1 MKICHQWRMFTC
13 RDLNPKRMY
22 IRPKQ
27 SSSGMYKCCRGNE
40 NTCRNTW
47 LLHQA
52 FCRAHQIPLL
62 EISLSDT
69 ITRELVFQMNLL
81 LLQRASQ
88 DSSSPRVSPSLFRR
102 RLIITAGLPSAE
114 GLPLQL
120 SLICLTSSEM
130 WFTCL
135 SPKVVFSKNHSKMI
149 ICKLSSW

>member
-1 MKICHQWRMFTC
+1 MFTR

-27 SSSGMYKCCRGNE
+27 SSSDMYKGCRGNE
-40 NTCRNTW
+40 NTCMNIW
-47 LLHQA
+47 LLNQA
-52 FCRAHQIPLL
+52 FCRVRQIPLL

-69 ITRELVFQMNLL
+69 ITREPVFQMNVL

-88 DSSSPRVSPSLFRR
+88 DSSSPCVSPSPFRR
-102 RLIITAGLPSAE
+102 QLVITARLHSAE
-114 GLPLQL
+114 GLPPKL